1 MKSANKKLTF
11 LLASELVLF
20 FGFFVVAFAGD
31 YTLLAPI
38 SGLTSVSTSGGF
50 GDYLSKIYS
59 YSIAIAGVLAVLMLV
74 WGGFKYMT
82 TDSIL
87 GKSDGKEIVNNALLG
102 LVLVFASWLILYTI
116 NPNLV
121 NWNLN
126 FGISTYKGVV
136 ATNGTDAS
144 GDIFGA
150 LTKQLDNGK
159 QQAADLKT
167 QADNTVSNVYKA
179 YGDYYGG
186 ANGTIDLTKPEN
198 LAIFQ
203 ETDPAGYN
211 LMQEDLAAAN
221 QTAEILKEQSKMVSE
236 TTAALSVIDIKMTA
250 AGSANLSTL
259 NNLKNEAD
267 TEANTK
273 ITKLNQLAQKYA
285 SKPDLNLFYTNQALK
300 VQNELQIADQHF
312 QKKIDAL
319 TKNP

>member
-1 MKSANKKLTF
+1 MAG
-11 LLASELVLF
+11 ELFLF

-38 SGLTSVSTSGGF
+38 SGLISVSTSGGL
-50 GDYLSKIYS
+50 GEYLSKIYS

-136 ATNGTDAS
+136 ASNGTDAS

-167 QADNTVSNVYKA
+167 QADNTVKNVYKA

-186 ANGTIDLTKPEN
+186 VDLTDPIK
-198 LAIFQ
+198 LAALQ
-203 ETDPAGYN
+203 QTDPAAYN
-211 LMQEDLAAAN
+211 LLQQDLIAAN
-221 QTAEILKEQSKMVSE
+221 QTAEILNQQAKAVSD
-236 TTAALSVIDIKMTA
+236 TTDALHTIDIKMSA
-250 AGSANLSTL
+250 ANSSDANFSNPNLSALQTI
-259 NNLKNEAD
+259 KNEAD
-267 TEANTK
+267 VKANTT
-273 ITKLNQLAQKYA
+273 ITNLNQLAQKYA

-300 VQNELQIADQHF
+300 VQNELQIADQYF
-312 QKKIDAL
+312 QNKINAL
-319 TKNP
+319 TPKNP